1 MPCYGRWS
9 GSGDERCQF
18 YRLHGLAR
26 LLSPRNFGVFVLAI
40 LVVDVARIVSSA
52 GLSDAVTRDK
62 ESGRASG
69 RYRLLGQPGVCVHR
83 RRPDRVLAPLYAL
96 VVEQPEITLV
106 VRCLAVL
113 VPVSSLSGIHTAR
126 KLGEFRHKAVATRV
140 ISGGALGGAARSPPP
155 LQTSVYGVR

>member
-1 MPCYGRWS
+1 MQLPGTRNR
-9 GSGDERCQF
+9 DELLVDTACWAN
-18 YRLHGLAR
+18 LA
-26 LLSPRNFGVFVLAI
+26 FAC
-40 LVVDVARIVSSA
+40 IVGA
-52 GLSDAVTRDK
+52 LT
-62 ESGRASG
+62 
-69 RYRLLGQPGVCVHR
+69 
-83 RRPDRVLAPLYAL
+83 RVLAPLYAL

>member
-1 MPCYGRWS
+1 MS
-9 GSGDERCQF
+9 GSG
-18 YRLHGLAR
+18 
-26 LLSPRNFGVFVLAI
+26 SVP
-40 LVVDVARIVSSA
+40 VS
-52 GLSDAVTRDK
+52 
-62 ESGRASG
+62 
-69 RYRLLGQPGVCVHR
+69 
-83 RRPDRVLAPLYAL
+83 
-96 VVEQPEITLV
+96 VEALV